1 METIGIFAPRNMQC
15 NHSCVFQFQFWS
27 SFFLARNSQGLDP
40 AVMLVCSKWDLLDM
54 RVLPM
59 GVASP
64 GWIGRCNLG
73 LAFTHGFIYS
83 QLQVSSVQSLICVR
97 LFAIPWTAARQAS
110 LSITNSWAYSNSC
123 PLSQWCHPTI
133 SFSVVSF
140 SSCLWSFPASGSLP
154 MSRFF
159 TSCGQSMEFQLQH
172 QSFQWLFR
180 TDFLQDGLVGSPCSP
195 RDSQESAPTP
205 QFQSINSS
213 ALSFLLQS
221 NSHIHKWLL
230 EKP

>member
-54 RVLPM
+54 WVLPM

-83 QLQVSSVQSLICVR
+83 QLQVSSLQSLICVR

-140 SSCLWSFPASGSLP
+140 SYRLQSFPASGSFP
-154 MSRFF
+154 MTALCITWPKYWSYSFSISPSNAYSGLISF
-159 TSCGQSMEFQLQH
+159 SMD
-172 QSFQWLFR
+172 WL
-180 TDFLQDGLVGSPCSP
+180 DFLAIQGSLKSLLQYHI
-195 RDSQESAPTP
+195 SKA
-205 QFQSINSS
+205 SILRLS
-213 ALSFLLQS
+213 AL
-221 NSHIHKWLL
+221 
-230 EKP
+230 